1 MTSFSIDSI
10 GVVHSCFTEKFGI
23 PRQPGLVSSSMAQIE
38 LLAPYNRRELVAGIE
53 EFSHIWV
60 HFLFHSAVDQGWRES
75 VRPPG
80 LGGKKRVGVLATRS
94 PHRPN
99 HMGMSVVR
107 LHGVQSKNGRLFLD
121 VSGIDL
127 LDKTPVLDIKPYVVY
142 SDSLPEAQSS
152 YAGTFTQISVELSAK
167 VECFCKDYQQRTGR
181 DLATLIGEVLSQ
193 DPRPAS
199 QRGKRES
206 FGVLLWEVNVRF
218 QVIDSE
224 EGCRFYVL
232 ECEESLS

>member
-1 MTSFSIDSI
+1 MTSLSIETI
-10 GVVHSCFTEKFGI
+10 GIVHSCFTEKFGI
-23 PRQPGLVSSSMAQIE
+23 PRQPGLVSSSMAEIE
-38 LLAPYNRRELVAGIE
+38 LTPPYNRKELVAGIE

-107 LHGVQSKNGRLFLD
+107 LHGVRSKNGRLFLD

-127 LDKTPVLDIKPYVVY
+127 LDGTPVLDIKPYVSY
-142 SDSLPEAQSS
+142 SDSLPDAESS
-152 YAGTFTQISVELSAK
+152 YAGTFTRVKVELSK
-167 VECFCKDYQQRTGR
+167 EVEAFCRQYEQQTNR
-181 DLATLIGEVLSQ
+181 DLATLIREVLSQ

-199 QRGKRES
+199 QRGKRDM
-206 FGVLLWEVNVRF
+206 FGVLLWDINVRF
-218 QVIDSE
+218 HVLGTEEECTFQV
-224 EGCRFYVL
+224 V
-232 ECEESLS
+232 ECERSV